1 MRLVRLFLLFVSLL
15 ICLHATDGMAAIKS
29 KTDTVAPET
38 TWNPQPAKDDILLP
52 MPCGLKM
59 ALRAVAV
66 PSSDVLQDRLFY
78 MGISANNEEERRIY
92 ERRFPSHIAAPF
104 TPQDIPQAW
113 KDLLPGQEGY
123 TYYFIGKYEVSEHQW
138 NAIMN
143 GQCPAAPKKE
153 DASPKRELSWHD
165 VQRFLQTYNSWLLK
179 EAPDSLPH
187 FANNPLSIG
196 FVRLPTEEE
205 WEYAARG
212 GSEVREED
220 LLQND
225 IFPLGADQLS
235 DYGLFFE
242 SVPIHQPAPV
252 GAHKPNPLGLY
263 DTVGNVK
270 EMVDG
275 FFRLSVADMRGSGTV
290 YRRLH
295 GAAGGIICKGGSFR
309 SNAQGVLPGWRDE
322 IPQYTS
328 KGENRPVDLG
338 FRIVLAGLNVPSGQ
352 RLSLLVEAEKKGPVS
367 SKSEPIST
375 IREPVQPTSIPAP
388 KDVLLKLNPEGTG
401 LGELSKI
408 YNAAATEEM
417 RGNLKQ
423 LQGILED
430 EQAAGQRQRANMN
443 ENSLRSLL
451 YQAETLRSFAYR
463 YFSQDKALKK
473 YLMEKTPKGE
483 DEASKQARAALRS
496 SFEILYTASNFYKT
510 CLYRVSDIT
519 STEYL
524 RILAQLRIEYQGND
538 ILGRHMQQNI
548 NNLEKHL
555 NIIQNRGLD
564 ALSIKNMCKDIIP
577 SIHFK
582 SLPF

>member
-1 MRLVRLFLLFVSLL
+1 MRIVYPILLLLSILMWLPASVS
-15 ICLHATDGMAAIKS
+15 MAAIVS
-29 KTDTVAPET
+29 KTDTIAPEK
-38 TWNPQPAKDDILLP
+38 TWNPQPAQDDILLP

-66 PSSDVLQDRLFY
+66 PSSDVLHDRLFY
-78 MGISANNEEERRIY
+78 MGISANNEEERRVY
-92 ERRFPSHIAAPF
+92 ERRFPSHIAASF
-104 TPQDIPQAW
+104 TPRDIPAAW
-113 KDLLPGQEGY
+113 RSLLPAQDGY

-138 NAIMN
+138 NAVMN
-143 GQCPAAPKKE
+143 GQCPAAPKKD
-153 DASPKRELSWHD
+153 DASPKREISWHD

-187 FANNPLSIG
+187 FANNPLNIG

-205 WEYAARG
+205 WEFAARG

-225 IFPLGADQLS
+225 IFPLGTGKLS
-235 DYGLFFE
+235 DYGLFFDR
-242 SVPIHQPAPV
+242 VPIHQPGPV
-252 GAHKPNPLGLY
+252 GALKPNPLGLH

-295 GAAGGIICKGGSFR
+295 GAAGGILCKGGSFL

-322 IPQYTS
+322 VPQYTS
-328 KGENRPVDLG
+328 NGENRLSDLG

-352 RLSLLVEAEKKGPVS
+352 RLNMLVEAEKKGPVA
-367 SKSEPIST
+367 SKGKPEPT
-375 IREPVQPTSIPAP
+375 TVQPVSPPAP
-388 KDVLLKLNPEGTG
+388 PALKDVLLKLDPEGSG

-423 LQGILED
+423 LQNILKD
-430 EQAAGQRQRANMN
+430 EQAAGQQQRAKMN

-473 YLMEKTPKGE
+473 YLNDKTPKGE
-483 DEASKQARAALRS
+483 DEASKQARSILRS
-496 SFEILYTASNFYKT
+496 TFEMLHTASNFYKT
-510 CLYRVSDIT
+510 CLYRVSDIP
-519 STEYL
+519 SQECG
-524 RILAQLRIEYQGND
+524 RILAQFRHEYQGSD
-538 ILGRHMQQNI
+538 MLGKHMQQNI

-555 NIIQNRGLD
+555 QIIRSRGID
-564 ALSIKNMCKDIIP
+564 ALKVKSMCQDIIP
-577 SIHFK
+577 RIHFK
-582 SLPF
+582 VLPF